1 MAVVRYLEIIG
12 ERNRLLGEPRGGRGI
27 VMTGGNQ
34 DTAQRLLVI
43 LRILRFEYH
52 CDLPVE
58 VFSFPGE
65 ITSREIVRELSS
77 LNASLIELTGRKKL
91 RLWKNFQ
98 IKADAIIASSFEE
111 VLYLD
116 SDNIP
121 LKDPTYLFESPLYS
135 DVGQPKAVFWPD
147 LNKDHPSNAIWRLA
161 GNNGLNLAA
170 LHVAAHMQLEHQFY
184 FRLSEGDKDTFRYA
198 FWALGIPYSVAPRW
212 IGSVGFNAPWDND
225 RFCGVAMLQYDIEPI
240 SSLKHPFPLF
250 MHANLLKHRQRMPA
264 PASGNTTDPFMLL
277 KRFSDDLADARSLDN
292 AKMWVYRNSGM
303 CIELELSPPVT
314 HGEYVTIERF
324 TDVYDGRFR
333 DFTAMYQRYGGRD
346 GGW

>member
-1 MAVVRYLEIIG
+1 
-12 ERNRLLGEPRGGRGI
+12 
-27 VMTGGNQ
+27 
-34 DTAQRLLVI
+34 
-43 LRILRFEYH
+43 
-52 CDLPVE
+52 
-58 VFSFPGE
+58 
-65 ITSREIVRELSS
+65 

-91 RLWKNFQ
+91 RQWKNFQ

-116 SDNIP
+116 SDNLP

-135 DVGQPKAVFWPD
+135 NVGQPKAVFWPD
-147 LNKDHPSNAIWRLA
+147 LNKDHPSNAIWRLTGRQCYSDEWEIETGQILISKT

-198 FWALGIPYSVAPRW
+198 FWALGIPYSVSPRW
-212 IGSVGFNAPWDND
+212 ISSVGFNAPWDND
-225 RFCGVAMLQYDIEPI
+225 RFCGVAMLQYDIEPM
-240 SSLKHPFPLF
+240 SSLQHPFPLF

-264 PASGNTTDPFMLL
+264 PTSGNTTGPFTLL
-277 KRFSDDLADARSLDN
+277 KRFSDDLAGARSLDN
-292 AKMWVYRNSGM
+292 ARMWVYRNSGM

-314 HGEYVTIERF
+314 HGGYVITERF
-324 TDVYDGRFR
+324 PDVYDGRFR
-333 DFTAMYQRYGGRD
+333 NFTTMYRRYGGKD